1 MADTPGYVVDAPAPE
16 SVTADGSDKPS
27 AEIQAFPRR
36 LVLVTR
42 RRFPVLPSVRTLVA
56 G

>member
-16 SVTADGSDKPS
+16 SVTADGHT
-27 AEIQAFPRR
+27 ATEIQAFPRR
-36 LVLVTR
+36 LVLRTR

-56 G
+56 I

>member
-16 SVTADGSDKPS
+16 SVTADGH
-27 AEIQAFPRR
+27 AATEIQAFPRR

-42 RRFPVLPSVRTLVA
+42 RRFPALPSVRTLVA